1 MSLVCPFCGH
11 CSNTIIHR
19 RTAVTIEEHY
29 DVVDCFLEEVK
40 VRVDG
45 VTDSFVE
52 ESGKTKSQ
60 WLCPHCR
67 KDLYASK
74 DPEYTIR
81 ID

>member
-1 MSLVCPFCGH
+1 
-11 CSNTIIHR
+11 
-19 RTAVTIEEHY
+19 VTIEEHY
-29 DVVDCFLEEVK
+29 DVVDCFLGEVKVRVDGVIDSFVDFLGEVK